1 MLAPAAF
8 ATSVPWRFQT
18 RRWTCLSSQASR
30 EGGPSARSC
39 HKVCLDADR
48 GLLYTL
54 GGYIDPVM
62 RGDVP
67 TMCDFYVYDVERRVW
82 TCLSQD
88 VAGDGGPGLIYDH
101 QMCFHAERRTIYV
114 FGGRCVPMCAHLYRT
129 GHLPARQS
137 LVGSRSRR
145 GRGKRLPQRRRRA
158 GQSTRG
164 PVMGPRTTT
173 VGSTATTFQRVNG
186 ASSVQTKGKRLSRP
200 RFDHGREEKRAGVG
214 GFAPDLVRLG

>member
-114 FGGRCVPMCAHLYRT
+114 FGGRCVPMCIGQGTCRRVKALSVHVP
-129 GHLPARQS
+129 GGAVAS
-137 LVGSRSRR
+137 GS
-145 GRGKRLPQRRRRA
+145 PNAAAVQDNQRA
-158 GQSTRG
+158 V
-164 PVMGPRTTT
+164 P
-173 VGSTATTFQRVNG
+173 
-186 ASSVQTKGKRLSRP
+186 
-200 RFDHGREEKRAGVG
+200 
-214 GFAPDLVRLG
+214 